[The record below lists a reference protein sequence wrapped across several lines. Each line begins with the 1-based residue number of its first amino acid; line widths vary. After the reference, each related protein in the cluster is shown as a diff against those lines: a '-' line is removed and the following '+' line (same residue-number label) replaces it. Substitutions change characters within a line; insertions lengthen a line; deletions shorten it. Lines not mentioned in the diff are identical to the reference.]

1 MMSDI
6 PTHLNLTGQSF
17 LKESDYTREDLNRL
31 IDMAIDLKQKKQDGE
46 AHTYLQNKNIA
57 LLFEKSS
64 TRTRAA
70 FTVAANDLGANVE
83 YLNKNDLQLGQK
95 ESIKDTALVLG
106 RLFDGI
112 AYRGYAHT
120 NVETLAKYANIPIW
134 NGLTNEWHPT
144 QSLADF
150 MTMKEHFDT
159 LEDLTV
165 TYLGDG
171 RNNVARSLM
180 IAAAILGVNIR
191 ICAPTALQPD
201 TETVELARQFAEQH
215 GSEVSIMTDPH
226 SAVKQAD
233 VLYTDV
239 WVSMGEEEH
248 FEERLDML
256 QAYQVNEELL
266 QATGKKDTIFLHC
279 LPAFHNTET
288 SYGQEIAQK
297 YGIEEMEVTDQVFY
311 SDSSKVF
318 DQAENRLHTI
328 KAVILASM
336 K

>member
-1 MMSDI
+1 M
-6 PTHLNLTGQSF
+6 
-17 LKESDYTREDLNRL
+17 
-31 IDMAIDLKQKKQDGE
+31 
-46 AHTYLQNKNIA
+46 
-57 LLFEKSS
+57 
-64 TRTRAA
+64 
-70 FTVAANDLGANVE
+70 
-83 YLNKNDLQLGQK
+83 
-95 ESIKDTALVLG
+95 
-106 RLFDGI
+106 
-112 AYRGYAHT
+112 
-120 NVETLAKYANIPIW
+120 
-134 NGLTNEWHPT
+134 
-144 QSLADF
+144 
-150 MTMKEHFDT
+150 
-159 LEDLTV
+159 
-165 TYLGDG
+165 
-171 RNNVARSLM
+171 
-180 IAAAILGVNIR
+180 NIR

-215 GSEVSIMTDPH
+215 GSDMSIMTDPH

-288 SYGQEIAQK
+288 TYGQEIAQK

-328 KAVILASM
+328 KAVILATM
-336 K
+336 G

>member
-1 MMSDI
+1 M
-6 PTHLNLTGQSF
+6 
-17 LKESDYTREDLNRL
+17 
-31 IDMAIDLKQKKQDGE
+31 
-46 AHTYLQNKNIA
+46 
-57 LLFEKSS
+57 
-64 TRTRAA
+64 
-70 FTVAANDLGANVE
+70 
-83 YLNKNDLQLGQK
+83 
-95 ESIKDTALVLG
+95 LG

-112 AYRGYAHT
+112 AYRGFAHT

-150 MTMKEHFDT
+150 MTIKEHFNT

-180 IAAAILGVNIR
+180 VAAAILGVNIR

-215 GSEVSIMTDPH
+215 GSDVSIMTDPH

-288 SYGQEIAQK
+288 TYGQEIAQK

-328 KAVILASM
+328 KAVILATM
-336 K
+336 G